1 MLADLPSHASRYPL
15 PWIHLC
21 MFCVCPCFVFSCC
34 VVVRTVFR
42 RCPAN
47 RFFASKINARTSDS
61 QAFFF
66 KSRPVASRPV
76 AQRCQAKRPLKVNSD
91 NKREPN
97 AFPAQNPTR
106 AVARKI
112 APDRLRCSSHS
123 VGAASPPRR
132 CLAPP
137 TEPAVRRQQEQKGAL
152 CLQLLL
158 GVQASARGF
167 LLGEMAGLLL

>member
-1 MLADLPSHASRYPL
+1 MPGSSVSHQNKMPESRL
-15 PWIHLC
+15 
-21 MFCVCPCFVFSCC
+21 
-34 VVVRTVFR
+34 
-42 RCPAN
+42 
-47 RFFASKINARTSDS
+47 K
-61 QAFFF
+61 AFFLL
-66 KSRPVASRPV
+66 RQAV
-76 AQRCQAKRPLKVNSD
+76 AQPGPLRRCQAKRPLKVNSD

-97 AFPAQNPTR
+97 AFPAQSPTH

-112 APDRLRCSSHS
+112 APDRLRCLSHL

-158 GVQASARGF
+158 GVPGGARGF

>member
-1 MLADLPSHASRYPL
+1 MPGKS
-15 PWIHLC
+15 
-21 MFCVCPCFVFSCC
+21 
-34 VVVRTVFR
+34 VFR
-42 RCPAN
+42 IKNKCPNKRLSGVFFQVAARCE
-47 RFFASKINARTSDS
+47 SARC
-61 QAFFF
+61 A
-66 KSRPVASRPV
+66 AG
-76 AQRCQAKRPLKVNSD
+76 CQAKRPLKVNSD

>member
-1 MLADLPSHASRYPL
+1 MRHGTPFHGSISACFASVHVLCFLAAWWSE
-15 PWIHLC
+15 LC
-21 MFCVCPCFVFSCC
+21 LI
-34 VVVRTVFR
+34 R